1 MNALGNPLL
10 ALLLALSLAG
20 CVQGPRDAELPL
32 SEGPFEAPAP
42 AGVAVIE
49 QRGGRLVLPPQ
60 TAGANEDIAI
70 SARADCQWVLLAG
83 ALRAALAGRGRDIL
97 FFVRDGNG
105 NRRAMRLRT
114 ISRFTEPVFD
124 SPTVEHIKD
133 EHVLEILPQPG
144 GVLALRHL
152 GRPVQQSDVAALI
165 ESVFQRSGVL
175 YFPPVDQ
182 PDRQEFPIWIRAGAG
197 VTWQEL
203 VLAISLVQR
212 AGFPAVL
219 LELP

>member
-1 MNALGNPLL
+1 MSARARTRLS
-10 ALLLALSLAG
+10 LLLALGLSG
-20 CVQGPRDAELPL
+20 CVQGPRDAELPR

-42 AGVAVIE
+42 SGVAVIE

-60 TAGANEDIAI
+60 PAAPNEDIAI

-83 ALRAALAGRGRDIL
+83 ALRAALAAGGRDIV

-114 ISRFTEPVFD
+114 ISRFTEPVLD
-124 SPTVEHIKD
+124 SPTVEHIRD
-133 EHVLEILPQPG
+133 EHVLEIEPQPG
-144 GVLALRHL
+144 GALALRHL
-152 GRPVQQSDVAALI
+152 GRPVQESAVAALL
-165 ESVFQRSGVL
+165 ESVFQRSGAL

-182 PDRQEFPIWIRAGAG
+182 PDRQEFPVWIRAGAG

-203 VLAISLVQR
+203 VQTVSLIQR
-212 AGFPAVL
+212 AGFPTVL